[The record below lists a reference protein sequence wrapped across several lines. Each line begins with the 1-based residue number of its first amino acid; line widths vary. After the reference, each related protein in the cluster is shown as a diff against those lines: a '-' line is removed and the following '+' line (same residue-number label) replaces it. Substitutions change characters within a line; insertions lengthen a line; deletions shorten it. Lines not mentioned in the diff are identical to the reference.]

1 MEIRVGQFVI
11 VNPRFVEAFKL
22 FHFLLTGEKIEF
34 SGRGKVVA
42 VDPSNEEIRQYKELN
57 PNADG
62 TNSVIFYDK
71 EAGRHFIID
80 KCKIETVLQAV

>member
-1 MEIRVGQFVI
+1 MEIRVGQGIVLNPQFVT
-11 VNPRFVEAFKL
+11 EFKL
-22 FHFLLTGEKIEF
+22 LHFILTGKPTEF
-34 SGRGKVVA
+34 SGRGKIVA

-71 EAGRHFIID
+71 EAGRHFIVD
-80 KCKIETVLQAV
+80 KRYIETVLQAV